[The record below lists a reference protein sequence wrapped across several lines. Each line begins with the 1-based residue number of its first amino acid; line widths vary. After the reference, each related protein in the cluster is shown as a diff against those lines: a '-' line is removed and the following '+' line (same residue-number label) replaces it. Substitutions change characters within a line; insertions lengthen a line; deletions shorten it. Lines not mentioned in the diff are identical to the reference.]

1 MAIVAGF
8 IPRPTSRRSKGSSA
22 AASSRTWMRWAA
34 VRWRRFRSCWRSC
47 RFARTM
53 KSRRHRW
60 MSRSGSP
67 PCPSGQPSTMPD
79 GDAAPQQLFDRF
91 HRWLRERHLP
101 ITRQRDMVARAVFA
115 GGEHLSVVGIQR
127 RLREQ
132 GLRVGTA
139 TVYRS
144 LDVLLESGLVR
155 ANDFGEG
162 FKRFEALLS
171 PG

>member
-1 MAIVAGF
+1 
-8 IPRPTSRRSKGSSA
+8 
-22 AASSRTWMRWAA
+22 
-34 VRWRRFRSCWRSC
+34 
-47 RFARTM
+47 
-53 KSRRHRW
+53 
-60 MSRSGSP
+60 
-67 PCPSGQPSTMPD
+67 MPD

-155 ANDFGEG
+155 AHDFGEG

-171 PG
+171 PGQHGHLICSRCGRVTEFSTERFERLLPMVADEQGFQHQTHRVEIRGLCRVCREADAGAVQHAGTIF

>member
-1 MAIVAGF
+1 
-8 IPRPTSRRSKGSSA
+8 
-22 AASSRTWMRWAA
+22 
-34 VRWRRFRSCWRSC
+34 
-47 RFARTM
+47 
-53 KSRRHRW
+53 
-60 MSRSGSP
+60 
-67 PCPSGQPSTMPD
+67 MPD
-79 GDAAPQQLFDRF
+79 GDAPPQQLFDRF

-115 GGEHLSVVGIQR
+115 GGEHLSVAGVER

-155 ANDFGEG
+155 AHDFGEG
-162 FKRFEALLS
+162 FKRFEPLLS
-171 PG
+171 PGQHGHLICSRCGRVAEFSTERFERLLPMVADEQGFQHQAHRVEIRGLCRVCREADAAAVQRAGEAC

>member
-1 MAIVAGF
+1 M
-8 IPRPTSRRSKGSSA
+8 PDDA
-22 AASSRTWMRWAA
+22 AAAA
-34 VRWRRFRSCWRSC
+34 
-47 RFARTM
+47 
-53 KSRRHRW
+53 
-60 MSRSGSP
+60 
-67 PCPSGQPSTMPD
+67 
-79 GDAAPQQLFDRF
+79 QLFDRF

-144 LDVLLESGLVR
+144 LDVLVQSGLVR
-155 ANDFGEG
+155 AHDFGEG

-171 PG
+171 PGQHGHLICSRCGRVTEFSTERFERLLPMVADEHGFQHQTHRVEIRGLCRVCREADAGALARAGRAG